1 MTSEEIRLPDQ
12 IKHSSGN
19 GTIII
24 RDGPLFDAANEEQFE
39 IYIYPFIFTLVYMCV
54 GFVGNFVVIYIFT
67 CQWKLTK
74 TTLFIL
80 TLAFVDIFSC
90 MFNMP
95 IEAVILWQPLNFDN
109 DFLCKLSR
117 YTTFLASAGSSF
129 VLVAIAIDRYLMVCR
144 PFKSRE
150 LGVPY
155 AKKSCVIAVL
165 LGVIV
170 TWPSLIF
177 YGTYK
182 YYLVRNDGG
191 TEIQIESKTC
201 LITNYYTTN
210 YTLPAAF
217 YFFLLGGH
225 FIIFVILTTV
235 YIIIGRHLFIATKT
249 DLSSKKRHSLKFF
262 GISMMSA
269 ITGNIPHSQTHGE
282 TEGNRS
288 RAVSADNI
296 QVKIDPPSE
305 VDCENGNV
313 QTESCPGT
321 PRRTGTP
328 YLGHKILR
336 NTQNG
341 DNQLSVSSP
350 TRLNTSNNQVSP
362 VTEPKLSTRRN
373 KKLFLNVDVNSDCNC
388 GEFRRDQARL
398 STESVGS
405 DKCLTP
411 RTPRTP
417 DSVRAIIYRS
427 QSEPGSRTNLN
438 KIISD
443 ELRNSEVKEFSLK
456 RNTFIMRVVTMAF
469 IVSFLP
475 YLIIVTIRSSNTD
488 IPHKLDKASQIA
500 YHVFLR
506 GYFINSMINPF
517 IYGFLNEE
525 FRLKLKSLF
534 CKYCSSRFTWPW
546 FWNISKRLFRMCFLF
561 FFMIVTLVKKKKT
574 LRGVRF
580 FK

>member
-1 MTSEEIRLPDQ
+1 MTTEGILQTNSTNQ
-12 IKHSSGN
+12 SSGN
-19 GTIII
+19 DVITIT
-24 RDGPLFDAANEEQFE
+24 DGPLFEAANDEQFG
-39 IYIYPFIFTLVYMCV
+39 IYIYPFMFTLFYMCV
-54 GFVGNFVVIYIFT
+54 GFVGNFIVIYIFT

-95 IEAVILWQPLNFDN
+95 IEAAILWHPLNFDY
-109 DFLCKLSR
+109 DFLCKISR
-117 YTTFLASAGSSF
+117 YTTFVASAGSSF

-165 LGVIV
+165 LGVIL
-170 TWPSLIF
+170 TWPSLVF
-177 YGTYK
+177 YGTFK
-182 YYLVRNDGG
+182 YYTYRTDG
-191 TEIQIESKTC
+191 EVEMRIESRTC

-225 FIIFVILTTV
+225 FLIFVILTTV
-235 YIIIGRHLFIATKT
+235 YVVIGRHLFMSTNT
-249 DLSSKKRHSLKFF
+249 DLSSEKRHSLKFF

-269 ITGNIPHSQTHGE
+269 ITGNIPTPHADAH
-282 TEGNRS
+282 TEADFPRS

-296 QVKIDPPSE
+296 QVRIDPPS
-305 VDCENGNV
+305 DLHCSNGDV
-313 QTESCPGT
+313 HPDSSPGT
-321 PRRTGTP
+321 PHRSGTP
-328 YLGHKILR
+328 HLGRKIIRNQQDDKYL
-336 NTQNG
+336 
-341 DNQLSVSSP
+341 SP
-350 TRLNTSNNQVSP
+350 ISPSRLNKSNNQVSP
-362 VTEPKLSTRRN
+362 VTRPKSSKSKN
-373 KKLFLNVDVNSDCNC
+373 KNLTLKIGSNSGCEC
-388 GEFRRDQARL
+388 SEFRRDFTRL
-398 STESVGS
+398 STESEGS
-405 DKCLTP
+405 DRSLTPIAP
-411 RTPRTP
+411 RTPE
-417 DSVRAIIYRS
+417 SVRSIMYRS
-427 QSEPGSRTNLN
+427 HSEPGSRTNLN

-443 ELRNSEVKEFSLK
+443 ELRNSDVKEFSLK

-488 IPHKLDKASQIA
+488 IPHKLNKASQIV

-534 CKYCSSRFTWPW
+534 CKYCSSRFT
-546 FWNISKRLFRMCFLF
+546 
-561 FFMIVTLVKKKKT
+561 
-574 LRGVRF
+574 
-580 FK
+580 